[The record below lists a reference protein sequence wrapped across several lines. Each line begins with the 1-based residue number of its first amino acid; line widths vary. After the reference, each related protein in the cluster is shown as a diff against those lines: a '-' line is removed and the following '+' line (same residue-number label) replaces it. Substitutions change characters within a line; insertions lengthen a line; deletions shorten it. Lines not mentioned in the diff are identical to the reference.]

1 MCWYVLAVQFFKM
14 NSLRIRLYP
23 KSPFFSSYGKSGFI
37 LYYERR
43 TQYKYT
49 VDLRCCLSRRVA
61 ERSRPLRNPT
71 RAPEI
76 GLHPPEHSSEMY
88 LSFFSFSIV

>member
-1 MCWYVLAVQFFKM
+1 MLVCSRCSVFQDELLKNKIVSK
-14 NSLRIRLYP
+14 
-23 KSPFFSSYGKSGFI
+23 KSFLSSYGKSGFI